1 MPLPDSVRV
10 NIEVFGDVNVGPTF
24 VVQANRLFTN
34 IGLSLWLGI
43 VMNAKLKKK
52 PEKIPGLDLDQP
64 IL

>member
-1 MPLPDSVRV
+1 MPLPDNVRV

-43 VMNAKLKKK
+43 VMNAKLRKV
-52 PEKIPGLDLDQP
+52 
-64 IL
+64 

>member
-34 IGLSLWLGI
+34 IGLSLWLGR
-43 VMNAKLKKK
+43 VMNAKLKKSQK
-52 PEKIPGLDLDQP
+52 RFRDL
-64 IL
+64 I

>member
-34 IGLSLWLGI
+34 IGLSLRLGI
-43 VMNAKLKKK
+43 VMNAKLKKNRK
-52 PEKIPGLDLDQP
+52 DSGT
-64 IL
+64 

>member
-24 VVQANRLFTN
+24 VVQANSLFTN

-43 VMNAKLKKK
+43 VMNAKLKKSQK
-52 PEKIPGLDLDQP
+52 RFRDL
-64 IL
+64 I

>member
-1 MPLPDSVRV
+1 MPLPDNVRV

-43 VMNAKLKKK
+43 VMNAKLKKSQK
-52 PEKIPGLDLDQP
+52 RFRDL
-64 IL
+64 I

>member
-1 MPLPDSVRV
+1 MTSNALPDSVRV

-43 VMNAKLKKK
+43 VMNAKLKKSQK
-52 PEKIPGLDLDQP
+52 RFRDL
-64 IL
+64 I

>member
-1 MPLPDSVRV
+1 MTSNALPDNVRV

-43 VMNAKLKKK
+43 VMNAKLKKSQK
-52 PEKIPGLDLDQP
+52 RFRDL
-64 IL
+64 I

>member
-43 VMNAKLKKK
+43 VMNAKLIKSQKRFR
-52 PEKIPGLDLDQP
+52 DL
-64 IL
+64 I

>member
-34 IGLSLWLGI
+34 IGLSHWLGI
-43 VMNAKLKKK
+43 VMNAKLKKSQK
-52 PEKIPGLDLDQP
+52 RFRDL
-64 IL
+64 I